1 MVKKQNKKYLYKW
14 MSFAEKEA
22 PLLETYLNQMAQE
35 GYEITKIARYYL
47 RFKKVAEP
55 KTHYYVRSYRKHY
68 VGHLYWQFSDTPL
81 APSKSYGSRKV
92 YHLSILIALAVLLAG
107 SIFYLP
113 HLNYRLLYSDGA
125 LALVFSLPFF
135 AFSFFLDFLG
145 RFFDSC
151 SHHQKPRFKLKFAC
165 FRALFLGI
173 NMFSR
178 YFVLMVL
185 IIPLFLKE
193 LHLPVVFI
201 ILTVVIYEVASY
213 YLPDKYRAYS
223 LIASFLM
230 ALMTCLG
237 LSMIQ
242 KVQPYHKN
250 TVNYEN
256 LTLMRLSHLID
267 QEDFDESQN
276 YSRQVHRYTSTS
288 LYVPFYYQ
296 RSETMSLLNQKNP
309 SYKSVCT
316 FTICKDEDTA
326 KRIYA
331 GMIADYEQL
340 EEYELE
346 GAKQA
351 HLLGDFGM
359 IAQVKEN
366 IYFYEGNFDILDQKV
381 RIAFMDFIKN
391 NTKECL

>member
-1 MVKKQNKKYLYKW
+1 M
-14 MSFAEKEA
+14 
-22 PLLETYLNQMAQE
+22 
-35 GYEITKIARYYL
+35 
-47 RFKKVAEP
+47 
-55 KTHYYVRSYRKHY
+55 
-68 VGHLYWQFSDTPL
+68 
-81 APSKSYGSRKV
+81 
-92 YHLSILIALAVLLAG
+92 
-107 SIFYLP
+107 
-113 HLNYRLLYSDGA
+113 
-125 LALVFSLPFF
+125 
-135 AFSFFLDFLG
+135 
-145 RFFDSC
+145 
-151 SHHQKPRFKLKFAC
+151 
-165 FRALFLGI
+165 
-173 NMFSR
+173 
-178 YFVLMVL
+178 
-185 IIPLFLKE
+185 
-193 LHLPVVFI
+193 VFI

-213 YLPDKYRAYS
+213 YLPDKYRVYS

-256 LTLMRLSHLID
+256 LTLMRLSYLID

-288 LYVPFYYQ
+288 LYVPFYYR